1 MTTHNNTQQY
11 TVQAAADL
19 SGQSSRFAV
28 ITLAGTLFVGGAGS
42 GRAAGI
48 NMTSA
53 RSGEFAT
60 YQYAGI
66 VKCIAGAAVSTL
78 GFALAP
84 SSGGFMVAAT
94 SGGLTFGRALETAN
108 SGDLFQA
115 LVDFSKV
122 AAWPGV

>member
-66 VKCIAGAAVSTL
+66 VKFIAGAAVSTL

-94 SGGLTFGRALETAN
+94 SGGLTFGRALETAA